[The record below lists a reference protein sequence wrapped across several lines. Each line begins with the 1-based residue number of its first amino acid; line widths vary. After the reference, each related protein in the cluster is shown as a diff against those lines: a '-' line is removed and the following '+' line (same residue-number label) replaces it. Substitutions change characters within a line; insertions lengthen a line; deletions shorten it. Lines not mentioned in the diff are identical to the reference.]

1 MTLGTNATLAER
13 LIYAPGEIDTDEL
26 LAALHELEEWRGL
39 DDELNIANPEEVRS
53 LYEDYCS
60 LCNCKEMLDEWLDLR
75 EIGIEQPGD
84 VSEMY
89 ENLAEAR
96 EVISDLEAEIVR
108 LNGIISDY

>member
-13 LIYAPGEIDTDEL
+13 LIYAPGEVDTETL
-26 LAALHELEEWRGL
+26 LDVLKELEGWRKL